1 MSADQP
7 STSSNEK
14 PVRCNQCA
22 HYYITHDTRFPYGCR
37 ALGFKSQQ
45 QPIRVVMEA
54 SAQQCHYFQRKG

>member
-7 STSSNEK
+7 TSAGNEK

-22 HYYITHDTRFPYGCR
+22 HHYITHDPRFPYGCR